1 MTKGTIVL
9 RSDMPEVERLAAEVS
24 RFADAHGIPPEAA
37 GDLNLALEE
46 VVANVI
52 MHAYP
57 QGGAHDI
64 RVEITADNDRLT
76 AQVEDDGVYFD
87 PLRRA
92 DPDITLP
99 IEKRSVGGLGLFF
112 VRQVMDELSYSRE
125 AGRNRLTM
133 AKRVTR
139 I

>member
-1 MTKGTIVL
+1 MTKTTIVL
-9 RSDMPEVERLAAEVS
+9 KSDMPEIERLAAEVS
-24 RFADAHGIPPEAA
+24 RFADAQGVPAETA

-64 RVEITADNDRLT
+64 RVEIAAEGDRLI
-76 AQVEDDGVYFD
+76 AQVEDDGIDFD
-87 PLRRA
+87 PLLRA
-92 DPDITLP
+92 DPDVTVP
-99 IEKRSVGGLGLFF
+99 IEKRTVGGLGLFF
-112 VRQVMDELSYSRE
+112 VRRVMDELSYSRE

-133 AKRVTR
+133 AKRLTR
-139 I
+139 T

>member
-1 MTKGTIVL
+1 
-9 RSDMPEVERLAAEVS
+9 MPEIERLATEVS
-24 RFADAHGIPPEAA
+24 RFADAHGIAPEAA

-52 MHAYP
+52 THAYP
-57 QGGAHDI
+57 RGGAHDI
-64 RVEITADNDRLT
+64 RVEITAAKDRLT

-92 DPDITLP
+92 DPDITLR

-112 VRQVMDELSYSRE
+112 VRKVMDELSYSRE

>member
-1 MTKGTIVL
+1 MTIVL
-9 RSDMPEVERLAAEVS
+9 RSDMPEIERLAAEVS
-24 RFADAHGIPPEAA
+24 RFADAHGIAPEAA

-64 RVEITADNDRLT
+64 RVEITAEKDRLT

-112 VRQVMDELSYSRE
+112 VRKVMDELSYSRE
-125 AGRNRLTM
+125 AGRNRLSM

>member
-1 MTKGTIVL
+1 
-9 RSDMPEVERLAAEVS
+9 MPEIERLAAEVS
-24 RFADAHGIPPEAA
+24 RFADAQGIAPEAA

-64 RVEITADNDRLT
+64 RIEITAEKDRLT
-76 AQVEDDGVYFD
+76 AQVEDDGIYFD

-99 IEKRSVGGLGLFF
+99 IEKRSIGGLGLFF
-112 VRQVMDELSYSRE
+112 VRKVMDELSYSRE

-133 AKRVTR
+133 AKRFSR

>member
-1 MTKGTIVL
+1 
-9 RSDMPEVERLAAEVS
+9 MPEVERLAAEFRDS
-24 RFADAHGIPPEAA
+24 RMLTAFR
-37 GDLNLALEE
+37 LERQGTSPWRWR
-46 VVANVI
+46 I

-57 QGGAHDI
+57 QGGVHDN
-64 RVEITADNDRLT
+64 RVEITADKDRLT

-92 DPDITLP
+92 DPDITLR

-112 VRQVMDELSYSRE
+112 VRKVMDELSYSRE

-133 AKRVTR
+133 VKRVTR

>member
-1 MTKGTIVL
+1 V
-9 RSDMPEVERLAAEVS
+9 RRLAPGPIRGCCFQ
-24 RFADAHGIPPEAA
+24 RF
-37 GDLNLALEE
+37 
-46 VVANVI
+46 
-52 MHAYP
+52 
-57 QGGAHDI
+57 GGPITPVHDI
-64 RVEITADNDRLT
+64 RVEITADKDRLT

-92 DPDITLP
+92 GPDITLP
-99 IEKRSVGGLGLFF
+99 IEKRSVGGLRLFF
-112 VRQVMDELSYSRE
+112 VRKVMDELSYSRE